1 MAEWSNPQDEQ
12 PNSLLETMNRAP
24 QSQAFPPPQVDFAEH
39 QARSV
44 GARRKPLL
52 LVLSMLLIGFAG
64 GIGGSIAAD
73 EWNISIGS
81 SGGVGSSNTPI
92 VTSEVGASDSA
103 VGDTVIAQVANA
115 MADSVVTIS
124 SEVSDEFSSGE
135 ATGTGVVLTADGE
148 ILTNAHVV
156 EGATTVKVR
165 FAGETEPREA
175 KILASDPG
183 NDLALLKIDATGLK
197 PVNIGDSNAI
207 NVGDLT
213 VAFGSP
219 LGLSGTVTSGIVSA
233 LNRPVTA
240 GGADDQSF
248 ISAIQTDAAINP
260 GNSGGPLVNGQGQV
274 IGVNS
279 AIATLGSGTQSGSI
293 GLGFAIPINQAQRVI
308 SEIIETG
315 KSSTPIAGISI
326 DSTFDGTG
334 AKIAEV
340 VADGPAASTDLKVG
354 DIVTKINGEA
364 VEDSTELIVAIRRN
378 NPGDT
383 IVLTV
388 KNTAGNVREVSV
400 VLGSREEG

>member
-1 MAEWSNPQDEQ
+1 MVENSNSPTPGFGTFPSWERKKKRKNT
-12 PNSLLETMNRAP
+12 PLSAVIVISLVFGGTAGGALGYLAADFSNGVSNTTSQVLETSKPVAITP
-24 QSQAFPPPQVDFAEH
+24 ATETVSQIVQNVKPSVVSIKAEGN
-39 QARSV
+39 S
-44 GARRKPLL
+44 G
-52 LVLSMLLIGFAG
+52 SGTGSGFIYREDG
-64 GIGGSIAAD
+64 Y
-73 EWNISIGS
+73 
-81 SGGVGSSNTPI
+81 I
-92 VTSEVGASDSA
+92 VTNNHVAAPAINSGKL
-103 VGDTVIAQVANA
+103 TVYLQ
-115 MADSVVTIS
+115 DKTSY
-124 SEVSDEFSSGE
+124 
-135 ATGTGVVLTADGE
+135 
-148 ILTNAHVV
+148 
-156 EGATTVKVR
+156 
-165 FAGETEPREA
+165 EA
-175 KILASDPG
+175 KLVGRNASY
-183 NDLALLKIDATGLK
+183 DLAVLKIDATGLK
-197 PVNIGDSNAI
+197 PVNIGDSSAI

-219 LGLSGTVTSGIVSA
+219 LGLTGTVTSGIVSA
-233 LNRPVTA
+233 INRPVTA

-279 AIATLGSGTQSGSI
+279 AIATLGNGTQSGSI

-308 SEIIETG
+308 SEIIESG
-315 KSSTPIAGISI
+315 KSTTPIAGISI
-326 DSTFDGTG
+326 DSTYDGVG

-388 KNTAGNVREVSV
+388 KNTAGNEREVSV

>member
-1 MAEWSNPQDEQ
+1 MVENSNSPTPGFGTVPSWERKKKRKNT
-12 PNSLLETMNRAP
+12 PLSAVIVISLVFGGT
-24 QSQAFPPPQVDFAEH
+24 
-39 QARSV
+39 
-44 GARRKPLL
+44 
-52 LVLSMLLIGFAG
+52 AG
-64 GIGGSIAAD
+64 GALGYLAAD
-73 EWNISIGS
+73 FSNGVSNTTSQVSEISKPVAITPATETVSQIVQNVKPSVVSIKAEGS
-81 SGGVGSSNTPI
+81 SGSGTGSGFIYREDGYI
-92 VTSEVGASDSA
+92 VTNNHVAAPAING
-103 VGDTVIAQVANA
+103 GKLTVYLE
-115 MADSVVTIS
+115 DKTS
-124 SEVSDEFSSGE
+124 F
-135 ATGTGVVLTADGE
+135 
-148 ILTNAHVV
+148 
-156 EGATTVKVR
+156 
-165 FAGETEPREA
+165 EA
-175 KILASDPG
+175 KLVGRNASY
-183 NDLALLKIDATGLK
+183 DLAVLKIDTTGLK

>member
-1 MAEWSNPQDEQ
+1 MVENSNSPTPGFGTVPSWERKKKRKNT
-12 PNSLLETMNRAP
+12 PLSAVIVISLVFGGT
-24 QSQAFPPPQVDFAEH
+24 
-39 QARSV
+39 
-44 GARRKPLL
+44 
-52 LVLSMLLIGFAG
+52 AG
-64 GIGGSIAAD
+64 GALGYLAAD
-73 EWNISIGS
+73 FSNGVSNSTSQVSETSKPVAITPATETVSQIVQNVKPSVVSIKAEGNSGS
-81 SGGVGSSNTPI
+81 GTGSGFIYREDGYI
-92 VTSEVGASDSA
+92 VTNNHVAAPAING
-103 VGDTVIAQVANA
+103 GKLTVYLE
-115 MADSVVTIS
+115 DKTS
-124 SEVSDEFSSGE
+124 F
-135 ATGTGVVLTADGE
+135 
-148 ILTNAHVV
+148 
-156 EGATTVKVR
+156 
-165 FAGETEPREA
+165 EA
-175 KILASDPG
+175 KLVGRNASY
-183 NDLALLKIDATGLK
+183 DLAVLKIDATGLK
-197 PVNIGDSNAI
+197 PVNIGDSSAI

-219 LGLSGTVTSGIVSA
+219 LGLTGTVTSGIVSA

-279 AIATLGSGTQSGSI
+279 AIATLGNGPQSGSI

-308 SEIIETG
+308 TEIIQSG

-326 DSTFDGTG
+326 DSTYDGVG

-388 KNTAGNVREVSV
+388 KNTAGNEREVSV

>member
-1 MAEWSNPQDEQ
+1 MVEKSNSPTPGFGSVPSWERKKKRKNT
-12 PNSLLETMNRAP
+12 PISAVIVISLVFGGT
-24 QSQAFPPPQVDFAEH
+24 
-39 QARSV
+39 
-44 GARRKPLL
+44 
-52 LVLSMLLIGFAG
+52 AG
-64 GIGGSIAAD
+64 GALGYLAAD
-73 EWNISIGS
+73 FSNGVSNSTSQVSDTNNPVAITPATETVSQIVQNVKPSVVSIKAEGS
-81 SGGVGSSNTPI
+81 SGSGTGSGFIFREDGYI
-92 VTSEVGASDSA
+92 VTNNHVAAPAVNSGKLTVYLEDKTSFVAKLVGRNASY
-103 VGDTVIAQVANA
+103 
-115 MADSVVTIS
+115 
-124 SEVSDEFSSGE
+124 
-135 ATGTGVVLTADGE
+135 
-148 ILTNAHVV
+148 
-156 EGATTVKVR
+156 
-165 FAGETEPREA
+165 
-175 KILASDPG
+175 
-183 NDLALLKIDATGLK
+183 DLAVLKIDATGLK
-197 PVNIGDSNAI
+197 PVNIGDSSAI

-219 LGLSGTVTSGIVSA
+219 LGLTGTVTSGIVSA
-233 LNRPVTA
+233 INRPVTA

-279 AIATLGSGTQSGSI
+279 AIATLGNGTQSGSI
-293 GLGFAIPINQAQRVI
+293 GLGFAIPINQAQRIVT
-308 SEIIETG
+308 EIINSG

-326 DSTFDGTG
+326 DSNYEGIG

-340 VADGPAASTDLKVG
+340 VSDGPASSTDLKVG

-388 KNTAGNVREVSV
+388 KNTAGNEREVSV

>member
-1 MAEWSNPQDEQ
+1 MVENSNSPTPGFGTVPSWERKKKRKNT
-12 PNSLLETMNRAP
+12 PLSAVIVISLVFGGT
-24 QSQAFPPPQVDFAEH
+24 
-39 QARSV
+39 
-44 GARRKPLL
+44 
-52 LVLSMLLIGFAG
+52 AG
-64 GIGGSIAAD
+64 GALGYLAAD
-73 EWNISIGS
+73 FSNGVSNSTSQVSETSKPVAITPATETVSQIVQNVKPSVVSIKAEGS
-81 SGGVGSSNTPI
+81 SGSGTGSGFIYREDGYI
-92 VTSEVGASDSA
+92 VTNNHVAAPAING
-103 VGDTVIAQVANA
+103 GKLTVYLE
-115 MADSVVTIS
+115 DKTS
-124 SEVSDEFSSGE
+124 F
-135 ATGTGVVLTADGE
+135 
-148 ILTNAHVV
+148 
-156 EGATTVKVR
+156 
-165 FAGETEPREA
+165 EA
-175 KILASDPG
+175 KLVGRNASY
-183 NDLALLKIDATGLK
+183 DLAVLKIDATGLK

-326 DSTFDGTG
+326 DSTFDGKG